1 VTSDSYTFVYN
12 SDASRHVYSLDVT
25 ITTTDGE
32 EYEFTRPLTLNEDTI
47 NPFPTSYPDWF
58 KQAIVSIV
66 AILFILGFS
75 SFRADVGCLGA
86 AGIFGAAYLFDWFP
100 LSLTALFGIILIAM
114 AAAIK
119 FKRSRTGCIKM
130 NTLLKDYLIFIIMF
144 NFALSFVAATGV
156 FPIKMEVAGLNVYDD
171 IESRIN
177 NLQSKFTS
185 ASNTFEYMVVVGSLI
200 INAFALIFDF
210 IVVIVGGLPLVL
222 LAAGVPAVFVGIIV
236 SPVLIL
242 VFFEL
247 VDNMSRSG

>member
-1 VTSDSYTFVYN
+1 
-12 SDASRHVYSLDVT
+12 
-25 ITTTDGE
+25 
-32 EYEFTRPLTLNEDTI
+32 
-47 NPFPTSYPDWF
+47 
-58 KQAIVSIV
+58 
-66 AILFILGFS
+66 
-75 SFRADVGCLGA
+75 
-86 AGIFGAAYLFDWFP
+86 
-100 LSLTALFGIILIAM
+100 
-114 AAAIK
+114 
-119 FKRSRTGCIKM
+119 M

-156 FPIKMEVAGLNVYDD
+156 FPIKMEVAGLNVYED
-171 IESRIN
+171 IETRIG

-210 IVVIVGGLPLVL
+210 IVVTVGGLPIVL

-242 VFFEL
+242 IFFEL

>member
-1 VTSDSYTFVYN
+1 
-12 SDASRHVYSLDVT
+12 
-25 ITTTDGE
+25 
-32 EYEFTRPLTLNEDTI
+32 
-47 NPFPTSYPDWF
+47 
-58 KQAIVSIV
+58 
-66 AILFILGFS
+66 
-75 SFRADVGCLGA
+75 
-86 AGIFGAAYLFDWFP
+86 
-100 LSLTALFGIILIAM
+100 
-114 AAAIK
+114 
-119 FKRSRTGCIKM
+119 M

-156 FPIKMEVAGLNVYDD
+156 FPIKMEVAGLNVYED